1 MCVLLESTNRSWG
14 KQKKDRETS
23 TISTL
28 SPQLFAIYCLWNIWM
43 EESKEFGHRLKIR
56 FTSFP
61 WTGTRFSARC
71 VSSWPTTPPAT
82 ARSGAGCSY
91 TFWQDASPQLKKW
104 DFIFF
109 ETYMYI
115 GLTSIISFKGLYL
128 SNYFKNFNE
137 NSGLNR
143 SEVVLIIFILCIYIY
158 FQFFSCFLHF
168 LRESSPIFSS
178 RVERLVR
185 RTAIIGTRGYPPSW
199 LEFQVN
205 MPLFNLHPYTCVAE
219 FISWQTCKV

>member
-1 MCVLLESTNRSWG
+1 MNRDEIFCQVCKQLTNNPSRNSSVRGWVLLH
-14 KQKKDRETS
+14 
-23 TISTL
+23 L
-28 SPQLFAIYCLWNIWM
+28 L
-43 EESKEFGHRLKIR
+43 
-56 FTSFP
+56 
-61 WTGTRFSARC
+61 
-71 VSSWPTTPPAT
+71 
-82 ARSGAGCSY
+82 AGCFTPTEKVRFY
-91 TFWQDASPQLKKW
+91 
-104 DFIFF
+104 IF

-219 FISWQTCKV
+219 FIS